1 MIVLPA
7 IDMIDGKPVRLFQG
21 DYGKKEIVADS
32 ILSAA
37 QHFVSE
43 GAEYIHMVDLDGAK
57 SGKRE
62 NAEAVLAVK
71 KGTSLKIE
79 IGGGIRTMNDISF
92 YLDHGIERVILGT
105 AAIRDEN
112 LLKGAV
118 QTYGDR
124 IAVGM
129 DCRNGYAMAEGW
141 LEKSSLWYL
150 DFASK
155 LEEDGVQNIIFTD
168 ISKDGTMQGPNLDML
183 KKLSEHVSVKIT
195 ASGGVHN
202 LKDIEN
208 LYALHLYGAIVG
220 KAAYTDSFDLHKA
233 IAAGK
238 GAAC

>member
-37 QHFVSE
+37 QHFKE
-43 GAEYIHMVDLDGAK
+43 QGASYIHMVDLDGAK

-62 NAEAVLAVK
+62 NADAVLAVK
-71 KGTSLKIE
+71 EKTDLKIE
-79 IGGGIRTMNDISF
+79 IGGGIRTMEDISF
-92 YLDHGIERVILGT
+92 YLEHGIDRVILGT
-105 AAIRDEN
+105 AAIQNEN
-112 LLKGAV
+112 LLKEAV
-118 QTYGDR
+118 NKYGER

-141 LEKSSLWYL
+141 LQKSSLWYL
-150 DFASK
+150 DFAGK
-155 LEEDGVQNIIFTD
+155 LEKEGVQNIIFTD

-183 KKLSEHVSVKIT
+183 KKLSEHVSVRIT

-208 LYALHLYGAIVG
+208 LSSLHLYGAIVG
-220 KAAYTDSFDLHKA
+220 KAAYSDTFDLHQA
-233 IAAGK
+233 IVMGEET
-238 GAAC
+238 C

>member
-1 MIVLPA
+1 MIILPA

-37 QHFVSE
+37 QHFKE
-43 GAEYIHMVDLDGAK
+43 QGASYIHMVDLDGAK

-62 NAEAVLAVK
+62 NADAVLAVK
-71 KGTSLKIE
+71 EKTDLKIE
-79 IGGGIRTMNDISF
+79 IGGGIRTMEDISF
-92 YLDHGIERVILGT
+92 YLEHGIDRVILGT
-105 AAIRDEN
+105 AAIQNEN
-112 LLKGAV
+112 LLKEAV
-118 QTYGDR
+118 NKYGER

-141 LEKSSLWYL
+141 LQKSSLWYL
-150 DFASK
+150 DFAGK
-155 LEEDGVQNIIFTD
+155 LEKEGVQNIIFTD

-183 KKLSEHVSVKIT
+183 KKLSEHVSVRIT

-208 LYALHLYGAIVG
+208 LSSLHLYGAIVG
-220 KAAYTDSFDLHKA
+220 KAAYSDTFDLHQA
-233 IAAGK
+233 IVMGEET
-238 GAAC
+238 C

>member
-1 MIVLPA
+1 MIILPA

-37 QHFVSE
+37 KHFE
-43 GAEYIHMVDLDGAK
+43 KQGASYLHMVDLDGAK

-62 NAEAVLAVK
+62 NADAVLAVK
-71 KGTSLKIE
+71 ENTDLKIE
-79 IGGGIRTMNDISF
+79 IGGGIRTMEDIAF

-105 AAIRDEN
+105 AAIQDEN
-112 LLKGAV
+112 LLKDAV
-118 QTYGDR
+118 NRYGER

-141 LEKSSLWYL
+141 LQKSSLWYL
-150 DFASK
+150 DFARK
-155 LEEDGVQNIIFTD
+155 LEEEGVQNIIFTD

-208 LYALHLYGAIVG
+208 LCALNLYGAIVG
-220 KAAYTDSFDLHKA
+220 KAAYSDTFDLHQA
-233 IAAGK
+233 IVIGEET
-238 GAAC
+238 C

>member
-1 MIVLPA
+1 MIILPA

-37 QHFVSE
+37 QHFKE
-43 GAEYIHMVDLDGAK
+43 QGASYIHMVDLDGAK

-62 NAEAVLAVK
+62 NADAVLAVK
-71 KGTSLKIE
+71 EKTDLKIE
-79 IGGGIRTMNDISF
+79 IGGGIRTMEDISF
-92 YLDHGIERVILGT
+92 YLEHGIDRVILGT
-105 AAIRDEN
+105 AAIQNEN
-112 LLKGAV
+112 LLKEAV
-118 QTYGDR
+118 NKYGER

-141 LEKSSLWYL
+141 LQKSSLWYL
-150 DFASK
+150 DFAGK
-155 LEEDGVQNIIFTD
+155 LEKEGVQNIIFTD

-208 LYALHLYGAIVG
+208 LSSLHLYGAIVG
-220 KAAYTDSFDLHKA
+220 KAAYSDTFDLHQA
-233 IAAGK
+233 IVMGEET
-238 GAAC
+238 C

>member
-1 MIVLPA
+1 MIILPA

-37 QHFVSE
+37 QHFKE
-43 GAEYIHMVDLDGAK
+43 QGASYIHMVDLDGAK

-62 NAEAVLAVK
+62 NADAVLAVK
-71 KGTSLKIE
+71 EKTDLKIE
-79 IGGGIRTMNDISF
+79 IGGGIRTMEDISF
-92 YLDHGIERVILGT
+92 YLEHGIDRVILGT
-105 AAIRDEN
+105 AAIQNEN
-112 LLKGAV
+112 LLKEAV
-118 QTYGDR
+118 NKYGER

-141 LEKSSLWYL
+141 LQKSSLWYL
-150 DFASK
+150 DFAGK
-155 LEEDGVQNIIFTD
+155 LEKEGVQNIIFTD

-183 KKLSEHVSVKIT
+183 KKLSEHVSVRIT

-208 LYALHLYGAIVG
+208 LCSLHLYGAIVG
-220 KAAYTDSFDLHKA
+220 KAAYSDTFDLHQA
-233 IAAGK
+233 IVMGEET
-238 GAAC
+238 C